1 MDEPLNVKVDIKGLD
16 KELTELIKP
25 IKPKISQALNSVGD
39 MLKTDLQQK
48 ARQIWYLGY
57 TPEVY
62 KRRTDNPALGT
73 PLTSEKNMAVDVTG
87 TKLEFSYFP
96 TGEHLNQGWHTDDGD
111 NLIEN
116 IQRGALW
123 GEPPAR
129 PFWNFFVED
138 NENFLLF
145 EYFEYFMKPYKIV
158 ANDAERKLD
167 LSESYL
173 RAGDYQGQLPLETT
187 NPNIIVGEEDTLEW

>member
-1 MDEPLNVKVDIKGLD
+1 MDEPLNVKVDVKGLD

-39 MLKTDLQQK
+39 MLKINLQQK

-73 PLTSEKNMAVDVTG
+73 PLASEKNMTVDVTG

-123 GEPPAR
+123 GEPTAR

>member
-1 MDEPLNVKVDIKGLD
+1 M
-16 KELTELIKP
+16 T
-25 IKPKISQALNSVGD
+25 
-39 MLKTDLQQK
+39 
-48 ARQIWYLGY
+48 
-57 TPEVY
+57 
-62 KRRTDNPALGT
+62 
-73 PLTSEKNMAVDVTG
+73 VDVTG

-96 TGEHLNQGWHTDDGD
+96 TGEHANPRWHTNDGD
-111 NLIEN
+111 DLIES
-116 IQRGALW
+116 IQIPALKW
-123 GEPPAR
+123 GKAPAR
-129 PFWNFFVED
+129 PFWNFFVEE

-173 RAGDYQGQLPLETT
+173 EAGDYQERLQLETT